1 MNEETKKNL
10 LNQTREHIDS
20 IREKITTDIQ
30 HREGKD
36 KVMKKEAINMLPGD
50 AITTRIL
57 AGHNNEQA
65 ENLRQL
71 FPSPYFTRCEFE
83 INGEKK
89 VMYFAKFSFSNE
101 KIYSWITPAA
111 TLRFEDLGP
120 TSYARPDGKIQS
132 GILLS
137 KDQYM
142 IVDGKLIFYSTE
154 GTDHPRELIYQE
166 HFTRQKS
173 GFILPEVVEQMEKAQ
188 DQIVRAPYR
197 GPFLIAG
204 PAGSGKTTMALHR
217 VAYLLQ
223 SPETAELFPTDSIL
237 VLVQDAGTKE
247 YFSHLL
253 PELGIRGVEIITFAQ
268 WALRILAL
276 SDDYHVAVHY
286 GSNETE
292 RTLYEYSKLTALKQ
306 LPEDITYNKNIWAL
320 LQKIY
325 IEYLDKKQQTLFAK
339 QKSEFVL
346 DRFDLTIL
354 LKCYI
359 KTFGEFT
366 VKKDCYVQS
375 TKGTYRK
382 INKSFKIQYNLTI
395 IDEFQNYLPEQ
406 LSLLK
411 ACSNQRLESIVYV
424 GDLAQQTQLGTIRG
438 WNSIGEKIESNR
450 LVSLQKVYRNTKQIL
465 TYIRD
470 LGYSVQIP
478 NEVKEGPAV
487 TEYIFAS
494 QQEEIAEIKKILS
507 KTNDGTIGVLAKDKD
522 YLNEF
527 KKIFRDNP
535 KIHCLSMHEAQ
546 GVEFEIV
553 CLVGI
558 NKQSFETNMLP
569 QIIIEEMK
577 KVQRDLLYVAL
588 TRAMSELHIMG
599 NISLTNC
606 QF

>member
-1 MNEETKKNL
+1 MNEETKKKL
-10 LNQTREHIDS
+10 LDRTREHIDS
-20 IREKITTDIQ
+20 IREKIITDIQ
-30 HREGKD
+30 HREGKGNT
-36 KVMKKEAINMLPGD
+36 MKKEAINMLPGD

-57 AGHNNEQA
+57 AGHNNEQV

-83 INGEKK
+83 IEGEKK

-132 GILLS
+132 GTLLR

-142 IVDGKLIFYSTE
+142 IVDGKLIFYSIE
-154 GTDHPRELIYQE
+154 SSDNPRELIYQE

-188 DQIVRAPYR
+188 DQIVRASYR
-197 GPFLIAG
+197 GPFLISG

-276 SDDYHVAVHY
+276 SDNYRVTVRY
-286 GSNETE
+286 GSNEIE
-292 RTLYEYSKLTALKQ
+292 RTLYENSKLTALKQ
-306 LPEDITYNKNIWAL
+306 IPENIAYNKNIWGM
-320 LQKIY
+320 LQNI
-325 IEYLDKKQQTLFAK
+325 YLDFFDKNQQILFAK
-339 QKSEFVL
+339 QKSEFAL

-354 LKCYI
+354 LKCYL

-375 TKGTYRK
+375 AKGTYRK
-382 INKSFKIQYNLTI
+382 INKSFQIQYNLTI

-411 ACSNQRLESIVYV
+411 FCSNKRLESIVYV
-424 GDLAQQTQLGTIRG
+424 GDLAQQTQLGTIRD
-438 WNSIGEKIESNR
+438 WNNIGEKIENDR

-465 TYIRD
+465 TYIRG

-478 NEVKEGPAV
+478 NEVKEGPVV
-487 TEYIFAS
+487 TEYIFNT
-494 QQEEIAEIKKILS
+494 QQDEIAEIKKILL
-507 KTNDGTIGVLAKDKD
+507 KTTDGTIGVLAKDKD
-522 YLNEF
+522 YLDEF
-527 KKIFRDNP
+527 KRAFHGNP
-535 KIHCLSMHEAQ
+535 NVHCLSMHEAQ

-553 CLVGI
+553 CLVGVS
-558 NKQSFETNMLP
+558 KQTFETNMMPLE
-569 QIIIEEMK
+569 IVEEMK

-599 NISLTNC
+599 DIALTNC